1 MSHASDAR
9 TRILDAAEAIV
20 RGKGVSGLT
29 LDAAA
34 REAGVSKGGL
44 LYHFASKEALLS
56 GLLARLAS
64 FIDQDFETSV
74 AAQPEGPG
82 RVARAIL
89 NWAFGLAP
97 EAMNERCDR
106 AAAVFLAAFHHD
118 PALLDPIRAVIARIR
133 AAVDGDGLPP
143 GHGGAILAASD
154 GLFMAR
160 IFGLYAPTPQDM
172 TDMHTA
178 LRGLLVPAA

>member
-1 MSHASDAR
+1 
-9 TRILDAAEAIV
+9 
-20 RGKGVSGLT
+20 
-29 LDAAA
+29 
-34 REAGVSKGGL
+34 
-44 LYHFASKEALLS
+44 
-56 GLLARLAS
+56 
-64 FIDQDFETSV
+64 
-74 AAQPEGPG
+74 
-82 RVARAIL
+82 
-89 NWAFGLAP
+89 
-97 EAMNERCDR
+97 
-106 AAAVFLAAFHHD
+106 
-118 PALLDPIRAVIARIR
+118 VIARIR